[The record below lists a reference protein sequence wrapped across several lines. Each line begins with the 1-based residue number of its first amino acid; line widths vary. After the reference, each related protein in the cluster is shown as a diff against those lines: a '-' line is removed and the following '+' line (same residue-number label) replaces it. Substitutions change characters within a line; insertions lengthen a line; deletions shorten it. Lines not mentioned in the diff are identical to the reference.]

1 MLLRNLVLETL
12 FLLFV
17 CAIYKQSLPMELL
30 WFLDSRQKFYYFD
43 ETYTFNN
50 TMSTNQTV
58 WV

>member
-58 WV
+58 